1 MSRYFQIHPEN
12 PELRLI
18 RQAVE
23 IVRQGGVIAYPTDSG
38 YALGCHIGD
47 KTAQDRLRQIR
58 QLGPKK
64 NFTLICRDLNEIGT
78 YAVFDTPVYRL
89 LRAHTPGPYTFILR
103 ATREVPRR
111 LQNAKR
117 KTIGMR
123 IPDHP
128 ITRALLSELEEP
140 MLTTSLIM
148 PGDEDPLNDPEEI
161 RIRLEYDIDLVID
174 SGACGIVPTTVVD
187 LTDTVPKITR
197 IGKGN
202 PVHFQ

>member
-1 MSRYFQIHPEN
+1 
-12 PELRLI
+12 
-18 RQAVE
+18 
-23 IVRQGGVIAYPTDSG
+23 
-38 YALGCHIGD
+38 
-47 KTAQDRLRQIR
+47 
-58 QLGPKK
+58 
-64 NFTLICRDLNEIGT
+64 
-78 YAVFDTPVYRL
+78 